1 MFILKRNRKLIVGS
15 ILKISILFQ
24 VFFIFNLLN
33 SFYKMKKKI
42 DTFDEKFIQLENFRN
57 LTIFELLFYEIM
69 FD

>member
-57 LTIFELLFYEIM
+57 LTIFELLF
-69 FD
+69 